1 MLTEKTKKIECKN
14 VFGDAR
20 IYEFRLL
27 DAESGT
33 WLLHRFGTVVS
44 VAYDTIAPVA
54 KRIFAGV
61 QDDADKS
68 EESEMKLMDI
78 IQLLPQVFDW
88 PTVKEI
94 SKEILPGTVV
104 TDGEEAG
111 VTIGDD
117 GFSPLAEGD
126 PLEQFTTIFYC
137 ICANFP
143 KYISFL
149 GVALDIP
156 DESTEG
162 DNQDSQSTV
171 SYHLSLAS

>member
-14 VFGDAR
+14 VFGDPR
-20 IYEFRLL
+20 TYEFKLL

-44 VAYDTIAPVA
+44 TAYDTIAPVA
-54 KRIFAGV
+54 KRIFTGV
-61 QDDADKS
+61 QDDADK
-68 EESEMKLMDI
+68 ESEMKLMDI

-88 PTVKEI
+88 ATVKEI

-104 TDGEEAG
+104 TDGEETG

-149 GVALDIP
+149 GIALDIP
-156 DESTEG
+156 AESTEG
-162 DNQDSQSTV
+162 DKDDSQSIA
-171 SYHLSLAS
+171 SPHLSLAA